1 MEEWRGD
8 PETWLSPFVAALRH
22 RTRGRKTRGRKTRG
36 RMCPACGAGLIGP
49 GERKSVQPMAARDVA
64 VSDDRLHPF
73 IADGVRDS
81 APLEQAPSRLL
92 KTDVGFG

>member
-22 RTRGRKTRGRKTRG
+22 RTRGSKTRGRKTRGRKTRG

-81 APLEQAPSRLL
+81 APLEEALLSRPC
-92 KTDVGFG
+92 